1 MDRLILPE
9 KIWRQLTEHAVRDL
23 PNECLGMLAGLPD
36 GRVCAV
42 YEIVNASTNPHRFL
56 SDPASLCAAEKR
68 RRSAGWHLLGFYH
81 SHPNGRPI
89 PSSID
94 TDPEVNF
101 WLDGTTVSLIL
112 AVQTLDQSPTVAE
125 ALAPEKVE
133 LHGRQMQTPRQSST
147 PGDIPAVGSQAAGE
161 VIAAGDSFGT
171 GNALSVPASAGNAF
185 AAGDCLTSIL
195 HGYRIEARAYRLFP
209 HRWQQI
215 ALSLEPDF
223 SDV

>member
-1 MDRLILPE
+1 MDKLILPE
-9 KIWRQLTEHAVRDL
+9 KIWRQLIEHAVREL

-36 GRVCAV
+36 GRVCAA
-42 YEIVNASTNPHRFL
+42 YKIINASINPHRFL
-56 SDPASLCAAEKR
+56 SDPSSLCAAEKR
-68 RRSAGWHLLGFYH
+68 RRFEGWHLLGFYH

-89 PSSID
+89 PSNID

-101 WLDGTTVSLIL
+101 WLDGTTATLIL
-112 AVQTLDQSPTVAE
+112 AVRTRDQSSTVAE
-125 ALAPEKVE
+125 ALAPKSMW
-133 LHGRQMQTPRQSST
+133 LDARQAQTLGQSAT
-147 PGDIPAVGSQAAGE
+147 LGDIPAAGSQIGGG
-161 VIAAGDSFGT
+161 VIAAGDSFLT
-171 GNALSVPASAGNAF
+171 GSTLSEPTDAGNAF
-185 AAGDCLTSIL
+185 AAGDCLTGIL

>member
-1 MDRLILPE
+1 MQGNVDQANPPMDRLILPE

-36 GRVCAV
+36 GRVCAA

-81 SHPNGRPI
+81 SHPHGRPI

-101 WLDGTTVSLIL
+101 WLDGSTATVIL
-112 AVQTLDQSPTVAE
+112 AVRSLNQFPAIAQALLTDPVATTE
-125 ALAPEKVE
+125 SL
-133 LHGRQMQTPRQSST
+133 TTS
-147 PGDIPAVGSQAAGE
+147 
-161 VIAAGDSFGT
+161 DSVT
-171 GNALSVPASAGNAF
+171 G
-185 AAGDCLTSIL
+185 IL
-195 HGYRIEARAYRLFP
+195 RGYYVEARAYRLFP
-209 HRWQQI
+209 HRWQLI
-215 ALSLEPDF
+215 PLSLGAD
-223 SDV
+223 